1 MRPLVAL
8 DKKLGVWN
16 MTPQESDFATLVK
29 QTLAKSPLSELPP
42 ALIEQLLADAQRM
55 DVPRC
60 ATIYNAEDEPRCALV
75 ISGLIRIYMA
85 SPDGRQVTVRYAR
98 SAELIGLA
106 AIVGGPPPV
115 STQVLT
121 DARLLLLNDKT
132 LMRMGQNEPRAG
144 WIFAREITRRLYD
157 TLDALAANTF
167 GSLRQRIARHLLDL
181 AASSQQTTTLVATLS
196 QQELA
201 DAVGSV
207 RPVVARVLHDLR
219 ADGLIETTKDGI
231 ALVDPEALVAETWA
245 EAV

>member
-1 MRPLVAL
+1 MA
-8 DKKLGVWN
+8 
-16 MTPQESDFATLVK
+16 PQESDFATLAKHV
-29 QTLAKSPLSELPP
+29 LAKSPLSDLPP
-42 ALIEQLLADAQRM
+42 ALMEQLLADAQRM

-60 ATIYNAEDEPRCALV
+60 TTIYNTEDEPRCALV

-121 DARLLLLNDKT
+121 DARLLLLNGKT
-132 LMRMGQNEPRAG
+132 ITRLGQTEPHAG
-144 WIFAREITRRLYD
+144 WIMAREITRRLYD

-167 GSLRQRIARHLLDL
+167 GTLRQRIARHLLDL
-181 AASSQQTTTLVATLS
+181 AASSQQGTTLVAAIS

-207 RPVVARVLHDLR
+207 RPVVARILHDLR
-219 ADGLIETTKDGI
+219 TDGMIETTKDGI
-231 ALVDPEALVAETWA
+231 VLLDPEALAAETWA
-245 EAV
+245 KSV